1 MVISIRRALLTHG
14 GWPFGETVRKET
26 SVKNKRDRLFF
37 TQLFV
42 PQASQSSYDRRAE
55 LDVRL
60 AIPSAQSACGMED
73 FMTIELI
80 KRLLDACYEAKR
92 IRDMLPPL
100 PDGVTPSYIHFLDVI
115 EQMEKNGTSVK
126 VSDISDALN
135 LPRPGVT
142 RTVKEMEQKGYLTK
156 KPSEEDARILYLFI
170 TDEGK
175 KLSAKYNEQVFNAL
189 LPDLEAISG
198 EDAECTIRTIEIF
211 YRVMCERRNDL
222 DK

>member
-1 MVISIRRALLTHG
+1 MGCVFIRQQVLQISIYGNRR
-14 GWPFGETVRKET
+14 
-26 SVKNKRDRLFF
+26 F

-60 AIPSAQSACGMED
+60 AISSAQSACGMED

-211 YRVMCERRNDL
+211 DRVMCARRNDL

>member
-1 MVISIRRALLTHG
+1 
-14 GWPFGETVRKET
+14 
-26 SVKNKRDRLFF
+26 
-37 TQLFV
+37 
-42 PQASQSSYDRRAE
+42 
-55 LDVRL
+55 
-60 AIPSAQSACGMED
+60 
-73 FMTIELI
+73 MTIELI

-100 PDGVTPSYIHFLDVI
+100 PDGVTSSYIHFLDVI

-175 KLSAKYNEQVFNAL
+175 KLSAKYNQQVFNAL

-198 EDAECTIRTIEIF
+198 EDAECTIRTIERF

>member
-175 KLSAKYNEQVFNAL
+175 KLSVKYNEQVFNAL

-211 YRVMCERRNDL
+211 YQVMCERRNDL

>member
-1 MVISIRRALLTHG
+1 MVIIKDNHIEG
-14 GWPFGETVRKET
+14 F
-26 SVKNKRDRLFF
+26 
-37 TQLFV
+37 
-42 PQASQSSYDRRAE
+42 
-55 LDVRL
+55 
-60 AIPSAQSACGMED
+60 

-115 EQMEKNGTSVK
+115 GQMEKNGTSVK

-156 KPSEEDARILYLFI
+156 KPSEEDARITYLSI

-175 KLSAKYNEQVFNAL
+175 KLSVKYNEQVFNAL

-198 EDAECTIRTIEIF
+198 EDAECTIRTIERF
-211 YRVMCERRNDL
+211 YQVMCERRNDL

>member
-1 MVISIRRALLTHG
+1 M
-14 GWPFGETVRKET
+14 
-26 SVKNKRDRLFF
+26 NNNRDRLLF

-156 KPSEEDARILYLFI
+156 KPSEEDARIMYLFI

-189 LPDLEAISG
+189 LPDLGAISG
-198 EDAECTIRTIEIF
+198 EDAECTIRTIERF
-211 YRVMCERRNDL
+211 YQVMCERRNDL